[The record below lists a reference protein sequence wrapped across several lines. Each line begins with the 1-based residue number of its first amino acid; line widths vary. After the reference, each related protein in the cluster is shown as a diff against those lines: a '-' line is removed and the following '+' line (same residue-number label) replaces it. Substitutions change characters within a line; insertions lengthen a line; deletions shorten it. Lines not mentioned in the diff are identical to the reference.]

1 MAGHA
6 FWKGF
11 LRISLVSIP
20 VRAYSATRAEERI
33 SLNQLH
39 ATCKSRIQYRKTC
52 PVHGEVRHDE
62 IVSGY
67 EFEKGQYVVVDPEEL
82 DRLRTEKDRA
92 IGVEMFVKAGSVDA
106 LYFAGKSYF
115 VLPDAPMGQKPY
127 QIIVEAMR
135 QQKVEGIAQVV
146 LGRREQLVVVRPV
159 DNVLVMSTLAFAKE
173 VKSPDEFAGDVRKET
188 LNKQELQLA
197 GQLIQ
202 TMTEKKLDLERYP
215 DVYNEK
221 LSQLIDAK
229 VAGKELVAPAD
240 DAPPPKVINLMDAIR
255 ASMKQVK
262 TPAAST
268 RKASRRNTG
277 EKERTSAL
285 RQVVATARKTKAKRK
300 SG

>member
-1 MAGHA
+1 MPGHA

-20 VRAYSATRAEERI
+20 VKAYSATRSEERI

-52 PVHGEVRHDE
+52 PLHGEVRSDE

-67 EFEKGQYVVVDPEEL
+67 EFEKGHYVVVDPDEL
-82 DRLRTEKDRA
+82 EQLRSEKDHA
-92 IGVEMFVKAGSVDA
+92 IGVETFVKAGSVDPVQ
-106 LYFAGKSYF
+106 LAGKNYY

-127 QIIVEAMR
+127 QIIVEAMT

-146 LGRREQLVVVRPV
+146 LGRREQLVLIRPK
-159 DNVLVMSTLAFAKE
+159 DDVLVMSTLAFAKE
-173 VKSPDEFAGDVRKET
+173 VKLPEEFTGDIHKAA
-188 LNKQELQLA
+188 LKKQELQLA
-197 GQLIQ
+197 GQLIGS
-202 TMTEKKLDLERYP
+202 MTEKKLDLERFT

-229 VAGKELVAPAD
+229 VAGKELVATPEAPA
-240 DAPPPKVINLMDAIR
+240 PKVINLMDAIR

-262 TPAAST
+262 TPPAPKSSA
-268 RKASRRNTG
+268 KKG
-277 EKERTSAL
+277 EKTKTSAL
-285 RQVVATARKTKAKRK
+285 RHVVSTARKTKAKAKRK

>member
-1 MAGHA
+1 MPGHA

-20 VRAYSATRAEERI
+20 VKAYSATRAEERI

-39 ATCKSRIQYRKTC
+39 AECNSRIQYRKTC
-52 PVHGEVRHDE
+52 PVHGEVRADE

-67 EFEKGQYVVVDPEEL
+67 EFEKGKYVVVDTDDL
-82 DRLRTEKDRA
+82 DKIRTEKDRA
-92 IGVEMFVKAGSVDA
+92 IDVEVFAKAGSIDPVQ
-106 LYFAGKSYF
+106 LSGKNYY

-127 QIIVEAMR
+127 QIIVEAMN

-146 LGRREQLVVVRPV
+146 LGRREQLVLIRPKG
-159 DNVLVMSTLAFAKE
+159 DVLVMSTLSYAKE
-173 VKSPDEFAGDVRKET
+173 VKAVEDFAGDIHKET

-197 GQLIQ
+197 GQLIGS
-202 TMTEKKLDLERYP
+202 MTEKKVDLGKFP
-215 DVYNEK
+215 DIYNEK

-229 VAGKELVAPAD
+229 VAGKELVATPEAPA
-240 DAPPPKVINLMDAIR
+240 PKVINLMDAIR

-262 TPAAST
+262 APPAA
-268 RKASRRNTG
+268 KKQPAAK
-277 EKERTSAL
+277 EKRTSHL
-285 RQVVATARKTKAKRK
+285 RQVVATARKTKPKKK